1 MRTTYELDR
10 HTLRL
15 QEVIHVNGKEYPKDW
30 QCESFETRAA
40 HEDALEVKRA
50 ELELKVK
57 QFLDSRKI

>member
-15 QEVIHVNGKEYPKDW
+15 QEVIHVNGKEYSKDW

-40 HEDALEVKRA
+40 HEDALEVRRA